1 MIPLDKAIVVKLK
14 THGENFEI
22 LVDPDLALE
31 YKEGK
36 EIDVDEIL
44 AADKIFKDASAADE
58 APGESMLKV
67 FESTDVK
74 EVAGKI
80 LEKGELH
87 LTTEQKKRMLDERK
101 KQIVN
106 LIARNAMNPQTKTPH
121 PPERIEN
128 AMNEAKVSVDIQKS
142 AKEQVDKV
150 VKALRPLLPIKFDN
164 VRIAVKIPS
173 EHSGKLYAVLHEF
186 GEVKKDGWR
195 GSFQFCLV
203 EMPAGL
209 QDDFCNKIN
218 NLTHGE
224 AEVKILR

>member
-1 MIPLDKAIVVKLK
+1 MVSLDDAIVVKLK

-22 LVDPDLALE
+22 LVDPDLALD

-36 EIDVDEIL
+36 DVEISEIL
-44 AADKIFKDASAADE
+44 AVDKIFKDASAADE
-58 APGESMLKV
+58 ISDDSMSKV
-67 FESTDVK
+67 FESTDVGV
-74 EVAGKI
+74 VAGKI
-80 LEKGELH
+80 LKKGDLH
-87 LTTEQKKRMLDERK
+87 LTTEQKKRMLEERK

-106 LIARNAMNPQTKTPH
+106 IIARNAVNPQTKTPH
-121 PPERIEN
+121 PPDRIEN
-128 AMNEAKVSVDIQKS
+128 AMNEAKVNVDIQKS

-150 VKALRPLLPIKFDN
+150 VKALRPLMPIKFEN
-164 VRIAVKIPS
+164 VQIAVKIPA
-173 EHSGKLYAVLHEF
+173 EHSGKLYTVLHEF
-186 GEVKKDGWR
+186 GEVKKDGWQ
-195 GSFQFCLV
+195 GNFQFCLI